1 MNMPDLPLGL
11 IILIGGTVIA
21 AAIVHISCDTHITM
35 KENTVSPESFFL
47 AAKQSEINTII
58 ELKSMLRW
66 VNLICEFIHQL
77 QRERG
82 LSNRLLVGGGEK
94 TKQQRVEQLRLTDD
108 AFEAMKKGLTVVH
121 QSALE
126 GTVSAKLLNLIAS
139 ALLALEGLNRLRTD
153 IENDKYQ
160 PVDATTSYN
169 RLIENLLLIVFEV
182 ADHATDPEV
191 TQGLSTLFHLIQ
203 GKELVGQERAWTVVG
218 FARGSFAPRLCERL
232 ERVNHQQVEIF
243 SGFQQTARPELNA
256 ALSQLESSEL
266 IADFKQMRALR
277 DKLREGQQVNPEL
290 ADTWYEKATL
300 YIDALHA
307 LEIQAMNQILTLC
320 DNRVDLAKRNRS
332 AAQEQI
338 ALLTG
343 LKTDSGEPV
352 GSGLL
357 NAANPSHPVQ
367 TLILEQRKQIQALT
381 NDLQQAK
388 EALEARK
395 LVERAKAILKENLN
409 LDDDAA
415 YRTLQ
420 KSAMDQKL
428 PIQQVALA
436 IIEAYKRSTYR

>member
-1 MNMPDLPLGL
+1 MLS
-11 IILIGGTVIA
+11 GTVIA
-21 AAIVHISCDTHITM
+21 VAKVHISGDTHITM
-35 KENTVSPESFFL
+35 KDNTVSPESFFL

-94 TKQQRVEQLRLTDD
+94 TKQQRTEQLLLTDE
-108 AFEAMKKGLTVVH
+108 AFEAMKQGLTVVH

-139 ALLALEGLNRLRTD
+139 ALLALEGLNRLRID

-338 ALLTG
+338 ALLTSV
-343 LKTDSGEPV
+343 KTDSGEPV

-357 NAANPSHPVQ
+357 NPANPSHPVQ

-409 LDDDAA
+409 LDDEAA